1 MGMSTSCAAA
11 AAAGLQGELELGV
24 GEVCTPEC
32 ARIRCQEACKPVCPE
47 AHIPLDKEYAC
58 ENDQDAP
65 NAVVLQQWPKKP
77 GVLEI
82 HFKLPDHSAKVVEF
96 NKTPLGLEFTRT
108 APIRLKRVLSGSQ
121 GHELGLAAGWRILKI
136 NGCDVS
142 LADFETSYE
151 LLKKAIERLPAPQ
164 KNKVYGRRK
173 QQSNHLSQD
182 KAELR
187 SPRSS
192 ALGGA

>member
-108 APIRLKRVLSGSQ
+108 HWLGDRPWEPSGRFSIIVRLVVFHEEDSSDPPEKGTLWQSRARAWPGSGM
-121 GHELGLAAGWRILKI
+121 
-136 NGCDVS
+136 
-142 LADFETSYE
+142 ADSEDQ
-151 LLKKAIERLPAPQ
+151 RL
-164 KNKVYGRRK
+164 
-173 QQSNHLSQD
+173 
-182 KAELR
+182 
-187 SPRSS
+187 
-192 ALGGA
+192 